1 MYGCVYSALHKSTW
15 LGDKRRLTSNPGSAH
30 QTPRS
35 ASGLHLPDSLL
46 LILNK
51 VQYGL
56 AVALVLSIAS
66 GPEVSP
72 HFICSSEEESSC
84 LRTCLNPKSQFLCL

>member
-1 MYGCVYSALHKSTW
+1 MEA
-15 LGDKRRLTSNPGSAH
+15 DIQPRLCSPNPKICL
-30 QTPRS
+30 RS
-35 ASGLHLPDSLL
+35 HLPDSLL

-72 HFICSSEEESSC
+72 HFICSSEEEG
-84 LRTCLNPKSQFLCL
+84 